1 MRWSRSPGC
10 AIRAHVYVDD
20 DGETVRLTGVMS
32 VVVSGGVVTPGDGIR
47 VILPSGAHERLPVV

>member
-1 MRWSRSPGC
+1 MKEL
-10 AIRAHVYVDD
+10 VYVDD

-32 VVVSGGVVTPGDGIR
+32 VVVSGGVVRPGDGIR